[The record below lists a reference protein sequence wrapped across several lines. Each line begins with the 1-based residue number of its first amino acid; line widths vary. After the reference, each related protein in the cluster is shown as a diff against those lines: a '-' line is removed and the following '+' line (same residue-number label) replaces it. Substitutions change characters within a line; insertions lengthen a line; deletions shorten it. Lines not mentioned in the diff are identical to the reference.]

1 MQQGFVKGG
10 RWKKLKIA
18 FRLYNEGIW
27 KAEYKGERGNVLYDT
42 KLKNEDGSSLFI
54 LRKDFAQYMNEYFWS
69 ALEIYILSENLQC
82 FPFAG
87 GWAEQPA
94 EITAI
99 LNLFRVE
106 KSLWDK
112 EQRDKEDQIKNH

>member
-1 MQQGFVKGG
+1 MQQDFDKGG
-10 RWKKLKIA
+10 GRKKLRIA

-27 KAEYKGERGNVLYDT
+27 KAEYKGERGDVLYDT
-42 KLKNEDGSSLFI
+42 RLKNEDGSSLFI
-54 LRKDFAQYMNEYFWS
+54 KRKDFKTYMSEYFWS
-69 ALEIYILSENLQC
+69 ALEVYILCENLDC
-82 FPFAG
+82 LPFAG

-94 EITAI
+94 EITTI

-112 EQRDKEDQIKNH
+112 EQFDKEQDKNR